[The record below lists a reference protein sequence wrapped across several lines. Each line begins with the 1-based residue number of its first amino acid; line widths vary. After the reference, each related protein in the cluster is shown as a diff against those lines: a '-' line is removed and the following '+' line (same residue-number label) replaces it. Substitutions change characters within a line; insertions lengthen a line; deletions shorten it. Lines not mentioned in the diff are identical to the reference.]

1 MNRSRR
7 FALLAA
13 LALVAGTSGIAER
26 AAVAA
31 PVACDRACLEGFVDH
46 YIEALVAHDPTRIPV
61 AADVR
66 FVENGVQL
74 PLGSALWKT
83 ASGRGTYSHYFADT
97 TAEQAGFIG
106 TLREHGQGMILVL
119 RLAVRDGRI
128 ADIEQLA
135 IRARNVDEYEKL
147 KMDPLWLAS
156 VPQAQRLPRDR
167 LAALVNRYYTGMQ
180 GNDPHGDYSFFH
192 KDCNRVE
199 HGRQTTNNAPSN
211 YGHSDI
217 PNFVTMGCEA
227 QFQTGFLGFVTLIRD
242 RRYPVIDE
250 ERQTALAFAAFD
262 HNGSIR
268 KIPLSTGQMFNVPPY
283 FSTPRTLTI
292 AEGFKVLDDK
302 LRLIEATLTES
313 PYGMRNA
320 IDIAASGVTAAPGGP
335 TPADSSH
342 AANAAAAPA
351 RHPGDPC
358 DDACARPLVDDV
370 LAAMIAHDPARAPLA
385 PDVRYTE
392 NGQPL
397 AIGDGL
403 WRTLTARAEHAL
415 YLTGDGDFAVFT
427 PTVETDIPGQ
437 LTLRLREKGGRV
449 TEIEALIVRQE
460 IPLLGK
466 LLGTTTL
473 FAPPQIA
480 DFDATRFEKTA
491 ESLAGE
497 VPEAQRSSAAELAR
511 IAQDYVRA
519 LYVGPKSS
527 AGGTPSAAGSPQE
540 LPKNVEQIG
549 KLVDPSCSARI
560 NGVDSVNNRT
570 LKPLDTATGFH
581 PFAAS
586 CQAQIDGGFFAA
598 VGRLRESRL
607 LVADPTHGI
616 AVIASAIDHPGA
628 PDSILVKSV
637 GTIPMPE
644 AFRAP
649 STYYEVVVVS
659 VRGGRVTHVE
669 TVERPV
675 FYGMRLG
682 WSG

>member
-1 MNRSRR
+1 MRLSKHFANEGTAVNSSRR
-7 FALLAA
+7 FALLTA
-13 LALVAGTSGIAER
+13 LAIAAGASGFAER
-26 AAVAA
+26 AGAA
-31 PVACDRACLEGFVDH
+31 PVACDRACLEGFVDR
-46 YIEALVAHDPTRIPV
+46 YIEALVAHDPAKIPV
-61 AADVR
+61 TADVR
-66 FVENGVQL
+66 FVENGVRL

-119 RLAVRDGRI
+119 RLAVRDGKI

-147 KMDPLWLAS
+147 KMDPLWLAP
-156 VPQAQRLPRDR
+156 VPEAQRLPRDR

-192 KDCNRVE
+192 KDCNRIE

-320 IDIAASGVTAAPGGP
+320 IDAAPR
-335 TPADSSH
+335 
-342 AANAAAAPA
+342 APA
-351 RHPGDPC
+351 RRAGDRC
-358 DDACARPLVDDV
+358 DDACARPLVDRV
-370 LAAMIAHDPARAPLA
+370 LAAMIAHDPAKAPLA

-415 YLTGDGDFAVFT
+415 YLTGEQDVAIFT

-437 LTLRLREKGGRV
+437 LTLRLREKDGRV

-473 FAPPQIA
+473 FAPPQLA
-480 DFDATRFEKTA
+480 DFDATRFDQMS
-491 ESLAGE
+491 ESLAKE
-497 VPEAQRSSAAELAR
+497 VPATDRSSAAALAR
-511 IAQDYVRA
+511 MAQDYVHA
-519 LYVGPKSS
+519 LYGLGPPTQAQTTAE
-527 AGGTPSAAGSPQE
+527 AGNLQGSPSE
-540 LPKNVEQIG
+540 GERVHAPLAFAG
-549 KLVDPSCSARI
+549 DCSARI
-560 NGVDSVNNRT
+560 NGVDSVNDT
-570 LKPLDTATGFH
+570 ALVPLDAKTGFH

-586 CQAQIDGGFFAA
+586 CQAQIDGGFFAQ
-598 VGRLRESRL
+598 VGRLRESRV
-607 LVADPTHGI
+607 LVADAARGI
-616 AVIASAIDHPGA
+616 VVIASAIDHSGA
-628 PDSILVKSV
+628 ADTVDVQGV
-637 GTIPMPE
+637 GTIATPA
-644 AFRAP
+644 AFRVP
-649 STYYEVVVVS
+649 STYYQVAVIA
-659 VRGGRVTHVE
+659 VRGGRIAHIE
-669 TVERPV
+669 TIERPV
-675 FYGMRLG
+675 FYGMSLG
-682 WSG
+682 WNG

>member
-1 MNRSRR
+1 MNISRR

-13 LALVAGTSGIAER
+13 VAIAAGASGVERTTR
-26 AAVAA
+26 AA
-31 PVACDRACLEGFVDH
+31 PLACDRACLEGFVDR
-46 YIEALVAHDPTRIPV
+46 YIEALVAHDPSKIPV
-61 AADVR
+61 TADVR

-119 RLAVRDGRI
+119 RLAVRDGKI

-135 IRARNVDEYEKL
+135 IRTRNVDEYEKL
-147 KMDPLWLAS
+147 KMDPLWLAP
-156 VPQAQRLPRDR
+156 VPEAQRLPRDR

-192 KDCNRVE
+192 KDCNRIE

-313 PYGMRNA
+313 AYGMRNA
-320 IDIAASGVTAAPGGP
+320 VDAAPR
-335 TPADSSH
+335 
-342 AANAAAAPA
+342 APV
-351 RHPGDPC
+351 RRPGDRC
-358 DDACARPLVDDV
+358 DDACARPLVDGV
-370 LAAMIAHDPARAPLA
+370 LAAMIAHDPAKAPLA

-397 AIGDGL
+397 AVGDGL

-415 YLTGDGDFAVFT
+415 YLTGDGDVAVLT

-437 LTLRLREKGGRV
+437 LTLRLREKQGPSDRDRS
-449 TEIEALIVRQE
+449 ADRPPRDPAARQ
-460 IPLLGK
+460 
-466 LLGTTTL
+466 
-473 FAPPQIA
+473 AA
-480 DFDATRFEKTA
+480 RHHARC
-491 ESLAGE
+491 SRR
-497 VPEAQRSSAAELAR
+497 RSSPTSTRHGSRRRPRVSRAKCPTPSGRRPQRWRSSLRTICWHSTVSRRRSPRPAAKRRREA
-511 IAQDYVRA
+511 
-519 LYVGPKSS
+519 SS
-527 AGGTPSAAGSPQE
+527 ASPPS
-540 LPKNVEQIG
+540 
-549 KLVDPSCSARI
+549 
-560 NGVDSVNNRT
+560 RT
-570 LKPLDTATGFH
+570 
-581 PFAAS
+581 
-586 CQAQIDGGFFAA
+586 
-598 VGRLRESRL
+598 
-607 LVADPTHGI
+607 
-616 AVIASAIDHPGA
+616 
-628 PDSILVKSV
+628 
-637 GTIPMPE
+637 
-644 AFRAP
+644 RA
-649 STYYEVVVVS
+649 
-659 VRGGRVTHVE
+659 VRGSTASTR
-669 TVERPV
+669 
-675 FYGMRLG
+675 
-682 WSG
+682 

>member
-1 MNRSRR
+1 VNLPRPISV
-7 FALLAA
+7 LAA
-13 LALVAGTSGIAER
+13 LAVAAAASTIAAR
-26 AAVAA
+26 AASAA
-31 PVACDRACLEGFVDH
+31 DCDRACLEGMVDR
-46 YIEALVAHDPTRIPV
+46 YIDALVAHDPAKIPV
-61 AADVR
+61 TPDVR

-83 ASGRGTYSHYFADT
+83 ASGRGTYSHYFDDT

-119 RLAVRDGRI
+119 RLAIRQGKI
-128 ADIEQLA
+128 AEIEQLA
-135 IRARNVDEYEKL
+135 IRTRNVDEYEKL
-147 KMDPLWLAS
+147 KLDPLWLAP
-156 VPQAQRLPRDR
+156 VPQAQRLPRDQ

-320 IDIAASGVTAAPGGP
+320 LDRPTAGPARAAGDHC
-335 TPADSSH
+335 ADS
-342 AANAAAAPA
+342 
-351 RHPGDPC
+351 
-358 DDACARPLVDDV
+358 CARPLVDAV
-370 LAAMIAHDPARAPLA
+370 LAAMIAHDPTKAPLA
-385 PDVRYTE
+385 ADVRYTE

-397 AIGDGL
+397 AVGDGL

-415 YLTGDGDFAVFT
+415 YLDGDEDVGVFT

-437 LTLRLREKGGRV
+437 LTMRIRERKGRI

-460 IPLLGK
+460 IPVLGK

-473 FAPPQIA
+473 FAPPQLA
-480 DFDATRFEKTA
+480 DFDAKRFEKTSEA
-491 ESLAGE
+491 LSAA
-497 VPEAQRSSAAELAR
+497 VPDADRSSAASLAQL
-511 IAQDYVRA
+511 AQDYVRA
-519 LYVGPKSS
+519 LYDK
-527 AGGTPSAAGSPQE
+527 
-540 LPKNVEQIG
+540 
-549 KLVDPSCSARI
+549 ARPI
-560 NGVDSVNNRT
+560 
-570 LKPLDTATGFH
+570 
-581 PFAAS
+581 PFAAQCATRVNGINFVEGKDPGEIIADHRHLYRPISSS
-586 CQAQIDGGFFAA
+586 CQQLIDRGFYQA
-598 VGRLRESRL
+598 VSRLRESRVL
-607 LVADPTHGI
+607 LADVAQGI
-616 AVIASAIDHPGA
+616 AVIASAIDHPG
-628 PDSILVKSV
+628 DVDEIQVKDH
-637 GTIPMPE
+637 GTIATPE
-644 AFRAP
+644 DFRQP
-649 STYYEVVVVS
+649 SAYYQVALMKI
-659 VRGGRVTHVE
+659 RNGRIAYVE
-669 TVERPV
+669 ALERPV
-675 FYGMRLG
+675 FYGMSVG
-682 WSG
+682 WGG

>member
-1 MNRSRR
+1 MPVSKNSQSKGTAVDTSRR
-7 FALLAA
+7 FALLVA
-13 LALVAGTSGIAER
+13 LAIVGGTSALAER
-26 AAVAA
+26 DAGAA
-31 PVACDRACLEGFVDH
+31 PVACDRACLEGFVDR
-46 YIEALVAHDPTRIPV
+46 YIEALVAHDPAKIPV
-61 AADVR
+61 TADVR

-97 TAEQAGFIG
+97 TSEQAGFIG

-119 RLAVRDGRI
+119 RLAVRDGKI

-147 KMDPLWLAS
+147 KIDPLWLAP
-156 VPQAQRLPRDR
+156 VPEPQRLPRDR

-302 LRLIEATLTES
+302 LRLIEATLSES

-320 IDIAASGVTAAPGGP
+320 IDVAASSRTSGASNV
-335 TPADSSH
+335 
-342 AANAAAAPA
+342 PA
-351 RHPGDPC
+351 RRPGDRC
-358 DDACARPLVDDV
+358 DDFCARPLADRV
-370 LAAMIAHDPARAPLA
+370 LDAMIAHDPAKVQLA

-397 AIGDGL
+397 EVGDGL

-437 LTLRLREKGGRV
+437 LTLRLREKHGQV

-473 FAPPQIA
+473 FSPPQIA
-480 DFDATRFEKTA
+480 NFDATRFDKTA
-491 ESLAGE
+491 GT
-497 VPEAQRSSAAELAR
+497 LAR
-511 IAQDYVRA
+511 VTPTEDKSSSTAALAQIGEDYLRA
-519 LYVGPKSS
+519 LYGQPK
-527 AGGTPSAAGSPQE
+527 AIPFAE
-540 LPKNVEQIG
+540 RC
-549 KLVDPSCSARI
+549 DARI
-560 NGVDSVNNRT
+560 NGVDSVNNPA
-570 LKPLDTATGFH
+570 LKPLDAKTGFR

-586 CQAQIDGGFFAA
+586 CQGQIDGGFFAQ
-598 VGRLRESRL
+598 VGRLRESRV
-607 LVADPTHGI
+607 LVADPARGI
-616 AVIASAIDHPGA
+616 VVIANEIDHAGA
-628 PDSILVKSV
+628 ADSIEVKGV
-637 GTIPMPE
+637 GTIAMPE
-644 AFRAP
+644 AFRTP
-649 STYYEVVVVS
+649 STSTQVAVIS
-659 VRGGRVTHVE
+659 VRGGRITHIE

-675 FYGMRLG
+675 FYGMTLG
-682 WSG
+682 WSN

>member
-1 MNRSRR
+1 VNTSPRS
-7 FALLAA
+7 ALFAA
-13 LALVAGTSGIAER
+13 LAIAAGVSGVTEG
-26 AAVAA
+26 AAGAA
-31 PVACDRACLEGFVDH
+31 PVACDRTCLEGFVNR
-46 YIEALVAHDPTRIPV
+46 YIEALVAHDPAKIPV
-61 AADVR
+61 TADVR

-119 RLAVRDGRI
+119 RLAVRDGKI

-147 KMDPLWLAS
+147 KIDPLWLAP
-156 VPQAQRLPRDR
+156 VPEAQRLSRDR
-167 LAALVNRYYTGMQ
+167 LAALVNRYYTGME

-292 AEGFKVLDDK
+292 AEGFKVLDNK

-320 IDIAASGVTAAPGGP
+320 IDAAPSGVA
-335 TPADSSH
+335 S
-342 AANAAAAPA
+342 A
-351 RHPGDPC
+351 RLAGDHC
-358 DDACARPLVDDV
+358 NDACARPLVDGV
-370 LAAMIAHDPARAPLA
+370 LAAMIAHDPAKAPLA
-385 PDVRYTE
+385 SDVRYTE
-392 NGQPL
+392 NGRPL

-415 YLTGDGDFAVFT
+415 YLTGDQDVAIFT

-437 LTLRLREKGGRV
+437 LTLRLREKQGRV

-473 FAPPQIA
+473 FAPPQLA
-480 DFDATRFEKTA
+480 DFDATRFDKTA
-491 ESLAGE
+491 ETLASE
-497 VPEAQRSSAAELAR
+497 VPAAERSSAFALAQTG
-511 IAQDYVRA
+511 QDYVHA
-519 LYVGPKSS
+519 LYRL
-527 AGGTPSAAGSPQE
+527 AQTTAAGNLEDLLRS
-540 LPKNVEQIG
+540 VEQVRADG
-549 KLVDPSCSARI
+549 NKDPPKPVAFADDCGARI
-560 NGVDSVNNRT
+560 NGVDSVNNT
-570 LKPLDTATGFH
+570 ALKPLDTKTGFH

-586 CQAQIDGGFFAA
+586 CQGQIDGGFFAQ
-598 VGRLRESRL
+598 VGRLRESRV
-607 LVADPTHGI
+607 LVADPVRGI
-616 AVIASAIDHPGA
+616 VVIANAIDHPGA
-628 PDSILVKSV
+628 ADTIDVKGV
-637 GTIPMPE
+637 GTIAMPE
-644 AFRAP
+644 AFRPP
-649 STYYEVVVVS
+649 STSTQVAVIS
-659 VRGGRVTHVE
+659 VRGGRIAHIE
-669 TVERPV
+669 TIERPV
-675 FYGMRLG
+675 FYGMSLG

>member
-1 MNRSRR
+1 VNRSRR

-13 LALVAGTSGIAER
+13 F
-26 AAVAA
+26 AVAA
-31 PVACDRACLEGFVDH
+31 GVSGVTRPVGAATVACDRACLEGFVNR
-46 YIEALVAHDPTRIPV
+46 YIEALVAHEPAKIPV

-74 PLGSALWKT
+74 PLGSGLWKT

-97 TAEQAGFIG
+97 TSEQAGFIG

-119 RLAVRDGRI
+119 RLAVRDGKI

-135 IRARNVDEYEKL
+135 IRTRNVDEYEKL
-147 KMDPLWLAS
+147 EIDPLWLAP
-156 VPQAQRLPRDR
+156 VPETQRLPRDR

-292 AEGFKVLDDK
+292 AEGFKVLDNK

-320 IDIAASGVTAAPGGP
+320 VDV
-335 TPADSSH
+335 
-342 AANAAAAPA
+342 AAAAGSSRSPGASTTPA
-351 RHPGDPC
+351 RLPGDRC
-358 DDACARPLVDDV
+358 DDACTHPLVDGV
-370 LAAMIAHDPARAPLA
+370 LAAMIAHDPAKAPLA

-403 WRTLTARAEHAL
+403 WRTLTARAERAL
-415 YLTGDGDFAVFT
+415 YLSGEQDVVVFI

-437 LTLRLREKGGRV
+437 LTLRLREKAGRV

-480 DFDATRFEKTA
+480 DFDATRFDKTA
-491 ESLAGE
+491 ATLASE
-497 VPEAQRSSAAELAR
+497 VPTAERSPATVLAR
-511 IAQDYVRA
+511 VADDYVHA
-519 LYVGPKSS
+519 LYG
-527 AGGTPSAAGSPQE
+527 
-540 LPKNVEQIG
+540 LPKPIALAER
-549 KLVDPSCSARI
+549 CSARM
-560 NGVDSVNNRT
+560 NGVDSVN
-570 LKPLDTATGFH
+570 DTALKALDPKTGFH

-586 CQAQIDGGFFAA
+586 CQGQIDAGFFAQ
-598 VGRLRESRL
+598 VGRLHESRV
-607 LVADPTHGI
+607 LVVDAARGI
-616 AVIASAIDHPGA
+616 VVIASTIDHPGA
-628 PDSILVKSV
+628 ADTIQVKGA
-637 GTIPMPE
+637 GTIATPE
-644 AFRAP
+644 AFRVP
-649 STYYEVVVVS
+649 STYYQVS
-659 VRGGRVTHVE
+659 VISLRGGRITHVE
-669 TVERPV
+669 TIERPV
-675 FYGMRLG
+675 FYGMSLG

>member
-7 FALLAA
+7 STLIATLTIAA
-13 LALVAGTSGIAER
+13 GASTIAER
-26 AAVAA
+26 AAGAA
-31 PVACDRACLEGFVDH
+31 PVACDRPCLEGFVDH
-46 YIEALVAHDPTRIPV
+46 YIEALVAHDPSRIPV

-83 ASGRGTYSHYFADT
+83 ASGRGNYSHYFADT

-147 KMDPLWLAS
+147 KMDPLWLAP
-156 VPQAQRLPRDR
+156 VPATQRLPRDR

-192 KDCNRVE
+192 KDCNRIE

-227 QFQTGFLGFVTLIRD
+227 QFQTGFLGFVTSIRD

-320 IDIAASGVTAAPGGP
+320 IDSAP
-335 TPADSSH
+335 T
-342 AANAAAAPA
+342 APA
-351 RHPGDPC
+351 RRAGDRC
-358 DDACARPLVDDV
+358 DDTCAHPLVDNV
-370 LAAMIAHDPARAPLA
+370 LAAMIAHDPKKAPLA

-392 NGQPL
+392 NGQQL

-415 YLTGDGDFAVFT
+415 YLTGEQDVAVFT

-437 LTLRLREKGGRV
+437 LVLRLRENQGRV

-473 FAPPQIA
+473 FAPPQLA

-491 ESLAGE
+491 AT
-497 VPEAQRSSAAELAR
+497 LAR
-511 IAQDYVRA
+511 VVPIAER
-519 LYVGPKSS
+519 
-527 AGGTPSAAGSPQE
+527 PSAAALVQLADDYVHALYGQPHPPAASGPQE
-540 LPKNVEQIG
+540 LSRNVEHS
-549 KLVDPSCSARI
+549 PAFANPCTARI
-560 NGVDSVNNRT
+560 NGVDSVNNT
-570 LKPLDTATGFH
+570 ALKPLDAKADFH
-581 PFAAS
+581 PFSAS
-586 CQAQIDGGFFAA
+586 CQGQIDGGFFARA
-598 VGRLRESRL
+598 GRLRESRV
-607 LVADPTHGI
+607 LVADPARGI
-616 AVIASAIDHPGA
+616 VVIANAIDHSGV
-628 PDSILVKSV
+628 PDSIDVKGV
-637 GTIPMPE
+637 GTIAMPE
-644 AFRAP
+644 AFKVP
-649 STYYEVVVVS
+649 STYYQVVVIS
-659 VRGGRVTHVE
+659 DRGGIAHIE

-675 FYGMRLG
+675 FYGMSLG

>member
-1 MNRSRR
+1 VNTSRR
-7 FALLAA
+7 FALIAA
-13 LALVAGTSGIAER
+13 LAIAAGASSVAER
-26 AAVAA
+26 AAGAA
-31 PVACDRACLEGFVDH
+31 PVACDRACLEGFVDR
-46 YIEALVAHDPTRIPV
+46 YIEALVAHDPTKIPV
-61 AADVR
+61 ATDVR

-74 PLGSALWKT
+74 PLGSALWNT

-119 RLAVRDGRI
+119 RLAVRDGKI

-135 IRARNVDEYEKL
+135 IRTRNVDEYEKL
-147 KMDPLWLAS
+147 KIDPLWLTP

-167 LAALVNRYYTGMQ
+167 LAGLVNRYYTGMQ

-292 AEGFKVLDDK
+292 AEGFKVLDNK
-302 LRLIEATLTES
+302 LRLIEATLTEA

-320 IDIAASGVTAAPGGP
+320 IDAAPSPP
-335 TPADSSH
+335 TRRA
-342 AANAAAAPA
+342 
-351 RHPGDPC
+351 GDRC
-358 DDACARPLVDDV
+358 DDACARPLLDGV
-370 LAAMIAHDPARAPLA
+370 LAAMIAHDPAKAPLA

-415 YLTGDGDFAVFT
+415 YLTGEQDVGVFT

-437 LTLRLREKGGRV
+437 LTLRLRENQGRV

-473 FAPPQIA
+473 FAPPQLA
-480 DFDATRFEKTA
+480 DFDATRFEKTS
-491 ESLAGE
+491 ESRAGE
-497 VPEAQRSSAAELAR
+497 VPAAERSSAFALAQTGRDYVQALYQLSPPTDAQTIGAAAGNLQDLVRRVEQVRADDNKDRPKR
-511 IAQDYVRA
+511 IAFAD
-519 LYVGPKSS
+519 G
-527 AGGTPSAAGSPQE
+527 
-540 LPKNVEQIG
+540 
-549 KLVDPSCSARI
+549 CSGRI
-560 NGVDSVNNRT
+560 NGVDSVNNAA
-570 LKPLDTATGFH
+570 LKPLNAKTGFH
-581 PFAAS
+581 PFAAT
-586 CQAQIDGGFFAA
+586 CQGQIDAGFFAR
-598 VGRLRESRL
+598 VGRLRESRV
-607 LVADPTHGI
+607 LVADPARGI
-616 AVIASAIDHPGA
+616 VVIANAIDHSGTA
-628 PDSILVKSV
+628 DTIDVKGV
-637 GTIPMPE
+637 GPIAMPE

-649 STYYEVVVVS
+649 STSTQVAVIS
-659 VRGGRVTHVE
+659 VRGGRITHIE

-675 FYGMRLG
+675 FYGMSLG

>member
-1 MNRSRR
+1 VNLPRPTS
-7 FALLAA
+7 LLAA
-13 LALVAGTSGIAER
+13 LAIVAAASTVPTR
-26 AAVAA
+26 AANAA
-31 PVACDRACLEGFVDH
+31 DCDRACLESMVDR
-46 YIEALVAHDPTRIPV
+46 YVDALIAHDPAKIPV
-61 AADVR
+61 TADVR

-74 PLGSALWKT
+74 PLGAALWKT
-83 ASGRGTYSHYFADT
+83 ASGRGTYRHYFADT

-106 TLREHGQGMILVL
+106 TLREHGQGLILVL
-119 RLAVRDGRI
+119 RLAVRQGKI
-128 ADIEQLA
+128 AEIEQLA

-147 KMDPLWLAS
+147 KMDPLWLAP
-156 VPQAQRLPRDR
+156 VPQAQRLPRDK

-227 QFQTGFLGFVTLIRD
+227 QFQTGFLGFVTQIRD

-313 PYGMRNA
+313 PYGMRNVL
-320 IDIAASGVTAAPGGP
+320 DRPP
-335 TPADSSH
+335 
-342 AANAAAAPA
+342 AAPA
-351 RHPGDPC
+351 RAAGERC
-358 DDACARPLVDDV
+358 DDACARPLVDGV
-370 LAAMIAHDPARAPLA
+370 LAAMIAHDPAKAPLA
-385 PDVRYTE
+385 TDVRYTE

-415 YLTGDGDFAVFT
+415 YLTGDEDVGVFT

-437 LTLRLREKGGRV
+437 LTMRIRERQGRV

-473 FAPPQIA
+473 FAPPQLA
-480 DFDATRFEKTA
+480 DFDATKFATPSPA
-491 ESLAGE
+491 LGAE
-497 VPEAQRSSAAELAR
+497 VPASERGSAADLGR
-511 IAQDYVRA
+511 LAQDYVHA
-519 LYVGPKSS
+519 LYDKAKQIPFGDQCRTRLNGINFVETKDPPEEIIIDHRRLHRPISS
-527 AGGTPSAAGSPQE
+527 
-540 LPKNVEQIG
+540 
-549 KLVDPSCSARI
+549 
-560 NGVDSVNNRT
+560 
-570 LKPLDTATGFH
+570 
-581 PFAAS
+581 S
-586 CQAQIDGGFFAA
+586 CQQLIDRGYYQT
-598 VGRLRESRL
+598 VSRLRESRVL
-607 LVADPTHGI
+607 LTDVAQGI
-616 AVIASAIDHPGA
+616 AVIASAIDHPGNVDEI
-628 PDSILVKSV
+628 PPVKI
-637 GTIPMPE
+637 GGIDYDPIATPE
-644 AFRAP
+644 DFRVP
-649 STYYEVVVVS
+649 SAYYQVAVIKI
-659 VRGGRVTHVE
+659 RNGRIAYVE
-669 TVERPV
+669 ALERPV
-675 FYGMRLG
+675 FYGMSLG
-682 WSG
+682 WSN

>member
-1 MNRSRR
+1 MIARERRTFRGNAVNRPRSL
-7 FALLAA
+7 ALLAT
-13 LALVAGTSGIAER
+13 LAIVAAGSATAER
-26 AAVAA
+26 AANAA
-31 PVACDRACLEGFVDH
+31 AAECDRACLEAMVDR
-46 YIEALVAHDPTRIPV
+46 YVDALIAHDPAKIPV
-61 AADVR
+61 SADVR

-83 ASGRGTYSHYFADT
+83 ASGRGTYSHYFDDT

-119 RLAVRDGRI
+119 RLAVRQGKI
-128 ADIEQLA
+128 AEIEQLA

-147 KMDPLWLAS
+147 KMDPLWLAP
-156 VPQAQRLPRDR
+156 VPDAQRLPRDK

-227 QFQTGFLGFVTLIRD
+227 QFQTGFLGFVTQIRD

-313 PYGMRNA
+313 PYGMRNVL
-320 IDIAASGVTAAPGGP
+320 DHPP
-335 TPADSSH
+335 
-342 AANAAAAPA
+342 AAPA
-351 RHPGDPC
+351 RTAGERC
-358 DDACARPLVDDV
+358 DNACARQLVDRM
-370 LAAMIAHDPARAPLA
+370 LAAMIAHDPSKAPLA
-385 PDVRYTE
+385 TDVRYTE

-415 YLTGDGDFAVFT
+415 YLTGDEDVGVFT

-437 LTLRLREKGGRV
+437 LTMRIRERQGRI

-480 DFDATRFEKTA
+480 DFDATRFEKTSETLANEVPAA
-491 ESLAGE
+491 ERAPAASLAQLG
-497 VPEAQRSSAAELAR
+497 R
-511 IAQDYVRA
+511 DYVHA
-519 LYVGPKSS
+519 LYGQAKPI
-527 AGGTPSAAGSPQE
+527 AFASP
-540 LPKNVEQIG
+540 
-549 KLVDPSCSARI
+549 CSARI
-560 NGVDSVNNRT
+560 NGVESVGNT
-570 LKPLDTATGFH
+570 ELKPLDAKTGFQ

-586 CQAQIDGGFFAA
+586 CQGQIDAGFYAQ
-598 VGRLRESRL
+598 VSRLRESRVL
-607 LVADPTHGI
+607 LADAAHGI
-616 AVIASAIDHPGA
+616 AVIASAIDHSGA
-628 PDSILVKSV
+628 ADTIDVKGVGAIATPD
-637 GTIPMPE
+637 
-644 AFRAP
+644 AFRPP
-649 STYYEVVVVS
+649 STYYQVS
-659 VRGGRVTHVE
+659 LIQIRGGRIMHVE
-669 TVERPV
+669 TLERPV
-675 FYGMRLG
+675 FYGMSLG
-682 WSG
+682 WGG

>member
-1 MNRSRR
+1 VNTSRR
-7 FALLAA
+7 FALIAA
-13 LALVAGTSGIAER
+13 LAIAGASAIEHTAG
-26 AAVAA
+26 AA
-31 PVACDRACLEGFVDH
+31 PVACNRACLEGFVDH
-46 YIEALVAHDPTRIPV
+46 YIEALVAHDPTKIPL
-61 AADVR
+61 ATDVR

-97 TAEQAGFIG
+97 TSEQAGFIG
-106 TLREHGQGMILVL
+106 TLREHDQGLILVL
-119 RLAVRDGRI
+119 RLAVRNGRI

-135 IRARNVDEYEKL
+135 IRTRNVDEYEKL
-147 KMDPLWLAS
+147 KMDPLWLAP
-156 VPQAQRLPRDR
+156 VPEAQRLPRDQ

-227 QFQTGFLGFVTLIRD
+227 QFQTGFLGFVTSIRD

-262 HNGSIR
+262 HNGNIR

-292 AEGFKVLDDK
+292 AEGFKVLDNK
-302 LRLIEATLTES
+302 LRLIEATLTEA

-320 IDIAASGVTAAPGGP
+320 IDAATTVPVRRSG
-335 TPADSSH
+335 D
-342 AANAAAAPA
+342 
-351 RHPGDPC
+351 RC
-358 DDACARPLVDDV
+358 DDACARPLVDRV
-370 LAAMIAHDPARAPLA
+370 LAAMIAHDPKKAPLA

-415 YLTGDGDFAVFT
+415 YLAGEQDVAVFT

-437 LTLRLREKGGRV
+437 LTLRLRESKGLV

-473 FAPPQIA
+473 FAPPQLA

-491 ESLAGE
+491 ESLAAE
-497 VPEAQRSSAAELAR
+497 VPDAQRSSAAALEQL
-511 IAQDYVRA
+511 AQDYVHT
-519 LYVGPKSS
+519 LYSAPMLIAVGPGGREELSKSMERVH
-527 AGGTPSAAGSPQE
+527 AF
-540 LPKNVEQIG
+540 
-549 KLVDPSCSARI
+549 VDPTCTARI
-560 NGVDSVNNRT
+560 NGVDSVNNRAV
-570 LKPLDTATGFH
+570 KPLDATTGFN
-581 PFAAS
+581 PFTAS
-586 CQAQIDGGFFAA
+586 CPDQLDGGFFAA

-607 LVADPTHGI
+607 LVADPARGI

-628 PDSILVKSV
+628 PDQVFVKAI
-637 GTIPMPE
+637 GKIAMPE

-649 STYYEVVVVS
+649 STSIQVAVIS
-659 VRGGRVTHVE
+659 VRNSRITHIE

-682 WSG
+682 WEDDVPGGEPPR

>member
-1 MNRSRR
+1 MNTSRR
-7 FALLAA
+7 FAPIAA
-13 LALVAGTSGIAER
+13 LALAAGASAVAGR
-26 AAVAA
+26 AAGAA
-31 PVACDRACLEGFVDH
+31 PAACDRACLEGFVNR
-46 YIEALVAHDPTRIPV
+46 YIDALVAHDPAKIPV
-61 AADVR
+61 TADVR

-83 ASGRGTYSHYFADT
+83 ASGRGAYSHYFADT

-106 TLREHGQGMILVL
+106 TLREHGQGLILVL
-119 RLAVRDGRI
+119 RLAVRDGKI

-147 KMDPLWLAS
+147 KIDPLWLAP
-156 VPQAQRLPRDR
+156 VPEAQRLPRDR

-302 LRLIEATLTES
+302 LRLIEATLTEA

-320 IDIAASGVTAAPGGP
+320 IDAAASPASSAVAGASSAAGSPRAAGAS
-335 TPADSSH
+335 TRPAGST
-342 AANAAAAPA
+342 
-351 RHPGDPC
+351 GDRC
-358 DDACARPLVDDV
+358 ADACARPLVDGV
-370 LAAMIAHDPARAPLA
+370 LAAMIAHDPAKAPLA

-397 AIGDGL
+397 AVGDGL
-403 WRTLTARAEHAL
+403 WRTLTARASAAL
-415 YLTGDGDFAVFT
+415 YLTGERDIAVFT

-437 LTLRLREKGGRV
+437 LTLRLREKEGRV

-473 FAPPQIA
+473 FAPPQLA
-480 DFDATRFEKTA
+480 DFDATRFDKTA
-491 ESLAGE
+491 EALAGE
-497 VPEAQRSSAAELAR
+497 VPNAERSSAAGLAQ
-511 IAQDYVRA
+511 IAENYVHA
-519 LYVGPKSS
+519 LYGERRPV
-527 AGGTPSAAGSPQE
+527 AFA
-540 LPKNVEQIG
+540 
-549 KLVDPSCSARI
+549 DRCSARI
-560 NGVDSVNNRT
+560 NGVDSVNNT
-570 LKPLDTATGFH
+570 AAKPLDAKTGFQ
-581 PFAAS
+581 PFRAS
-586 CQAQIDGGFFAA
+586 CQGQVDGGFFAE
-598 VGRLRESRL
+598 VGRLRESRV
-607 LVADPTHGI
+607 LVADPSHGVV
-616 AVIASAIDHPGA
+616 VIANAIDHPGA
-628 PDSILVKSV
+628 PDTIDVKGV
-637 GTIPMPE
+637 GAMSMPE

-649 STYYEVVVVS
+649 STYYQVALIS
-659 VRGGRVTHVE
+659 VRGGAITHVE
-669 TVERPV
+669 TIERPV
-675 FYGMRLG
+675 LYGMSLG

>member
-1 MNRSRR
+1 MRLSKHSDEVPAVNTSRR
-7 FALLAA
+7 FPLLAG
-13 LALVAGTSGIAER
+13 LAMAAAGSGLADR
-26 AAVAA
+26 AQAA
-31 PVACDRACLEGFVDH
+31 PTACDRACLEGFVDR
-46 YIEALVAHDPTRIPV
+46 YIEALVAHDPAKIPV
-61 AADVR
+61 TADVR

-119 RLAVRDGRI
+119 RLAVRDGKI

-135 IRARNVDEYEKL
+135 IRTRTVDEYEKL
-147 KMDPLWLAS
+147 KMDPLWLTP
-156 VPQAQRLPRDR
+156 VPEAERLPRDR
-167 LAALVNRYYTGMQ
+167 LATLVNRYYTGMQ

-227 QFQTGFLGFVTLIRD
+227 QFQTGFLGFVTSIRD

-302 LRLIEATLTES
+302 LRLIEATLTEA

-320 IDIAASGVTAAPGGP
+320 IDAAASGASGVGNL
-335 TPADSSH
+335 SH
-342 AANAAAAPA
+342 ASATPSAPV
-351 RHPGDPC
+351 RRPGDRC
-358 DDACARPLVDDV
+358 DDACARPLVDAV
-370 LAAMIAHDPARAPLA
+370 LAAMIAHDPNKAPLA

-397 AIGDGL
+397 AIGEGL

-415 YLTGDGDFAVFT
+415 YLTGEQDVGAFT

-437 LTLRLREKGGRV
+437 LTLRLREKAGRV

-473 FAPPQIA
+473 FAPPQLA

-491 ESLAGE
+491 ETIAGE
-497 VPEAQRSSAAELAR
+497 VPTAERSSATALAQ
-511 IAQDYVRA
+511 IAQDYVHA
-519 LYVGPKSS
+519 LYGPPK
-527 AGGTPSAAGSPQE
+527 PIAGSNVQE
-540 LPKNVEQIG
+540 LLKNVERIPTFA
-549 KLVDPSCSARI
+549 DRCSARI
-560 NGVDSVNNRT
+560 NGVDSVNNSA
-570 LKPLDTATGFH
+570 LQPLDAKSGFQ

-586 CQAQIDGGFFAA
+586 CRGQIDGGFFAQ
-598 VGRLRESRL
+598 VGRLRESRVL
-607 LVADPTHGI
+607 LADPARGI
-616 AVIASAIDHPGA
+616 VVIANAIDHPGA
-628 PDSILVKSV
+628 ADTIDVKGV
-637 GTIPMPE
+637 GTIAMPE
-644 AFRAP
+644 PFRPP
-649 STYYEVVVVS
+649 STSAQVAVIS
-659 VRGGRVTHVE
+659 IRGARITHIE

-675 FYGMRLG
+675 FYGMGLG
-682 WSG
+682 WTS

>member
-1 MNRSRR
+1 MPLSKNSQSGGTAVDTSRR
-7 FALLAA
+7 FALLVA
-13 LALVAGTSGIAER
+13 LAIAVGTSAVAER
-26 AAVAA
+26 DAGAA
-31 PVACDRACLEGFVDH
+31 PVVCDRACLEGFVDR
-46 YIEALVAHDPTRIPV
+46 YIEALVAHDPAKIPV
-61 AADVR
+61 TTDVR

-97 TAEQAGFIG
+97 TSEQAGFIG

-119 RLAVRDGRI
+119 RLAVREGKI
-128 ADIEQLA
+128 ADVEQLA

-147 KMDPLWLAS
+147 KIDPLWLS
-156 VPQAQRLPRDR
+156 PVPQAQRLPRDR
-167 LAALVNRYYTGMQ
+167 LAALVDRYYTGMQ

-292 AEGFKVLDDK
+292 AEGFKVLDNK
-302 LRLIEATLTES
+302 LRLIEATLSES

-320 IDIAASGVTAAPGGP
+320 IDVAASGEAA
-335 TPADSSH
+335 SSAS
-342 AANAAAAPA
+342 AAGSSSAAGASRTSGASTAPA
-351 RHPGDPC
+351 RRPGDRC
-358 DDACARPLVDDV
+358 DDACARPLVDGV
-370 LAAMIAHDPARAPLA
+370 LAAMIAHDPAKAPLA

-397 AIGDGL
+397 AVGDGL
-403 WRTLTARAEHAL
+403 WRTLTARAEHSL
-415 YLTGDGDFAVFT
+415 YLTGEQDVGVFT

-437 LTLRLREKGGRV
+437 LTLRLRETGGRV

-491 ESLAGE
+491 ETLASE
-497 VPEAQRSSAAELAR
+497 VPTAERSTAAALAR
-511 IAQDYVRA
+511 IAEDYVHA
-519 LYVGPKSS
+519 LYGQPKPIEF
-527 AGGTPSAAGSPQE
+527 AE
-540 LPKNVEQIG
+540 H
-549 KLVDPSCSARI
+549 CSARI
-560 NGVDSVNNRT
+560 NGVDSVNDKA
-570 LKPLDTATGFH
+570 LKPLDAKSGFH

-586 CQAQIDGGFFAA
+586 CQGQIDAGFFSQA
-598 VGRLRESRL
+598 GRLHESRV
-607 LVADPTHGI
+607 LVADASRGTV
-616 AVIASAIDHPGA
+616 VIASTIDHAGA
-628 PDSILVKSV
+628 ADSIEVKSV
-637 GTIPMPE
+637 GTIATPE
-644 AFRAP
+644 AFRVP
-649 STYYEVVVVS
+649 STYYQVSVIS
-659 VRGGRVTHVE
+659 VRGGRITHVE
-669 TVERPV
+669 SVERPV
-675 FYGMRLG
+675 FYGMSLG
-682 WSG
+682 WNG